1 MAAICMR
8 SPNLNGME
16 IWNAKLKKNL
26 EGRLMNSSLPLCA
39 LTAPILPYF
48 CRFFALGKQC
58 QQFVSIKLGAARTK
72 E

>member
-1 MAAICMR
+1 MAALCMR
-8 SPNLNGME
+8 SLKGWKYGMPSY
-16 IWNAKLKKNL
+16 KKNL
-26 EGRLMNSSLPLCA
+26 EGQLMNNSSLPLCA
-39 LTAPILPYF
+39 VTAPFLPYF